1 MRDQTISIFRKFA
14 QGVADGTGSPW
25 AFFGALA
32 VVLAWG
38 ATGPHYHYSDTWE
51 LVINTGTT
59 IITFL
64 MLFIFQYTQ
73 KREARAQHLKLDELL
88 RAVKEASN
96 FFIGAEDMS
105 DEAMLEARD
114 TLRRVR
120 EALRKETDNVR

>member
-32 VVLAWG
+32 LVLAWG